1 LEEKEM
7 TMIERRP
14 FGRTG
19 HMSTCTLF
27 GAAALGRV
35 TQAEADRTL
44 EVLLEYGV
52 NHIDTAN
59 SYGEAERRIGPWMGR
74 HRDSFFLATKTEER
88 TYEKAKEHLHRS
100 LDLLRTDHVD
110 LWQMHVLVKPDEWEV
125 AFGPGGALE
134 AFVEAKAQGLAGFL
148 GVTGHYTVAGWMHKR
163 SLERYDFD
171 SVLLPYNYAMMQ
183 NPTYRADFEALM
195 AICEARNVAV
205 QTIKS
210 CTRGPWGAKEQTA
223 ATWYEPFTEQRDID
237 LAVHWVL
244 RRPGIFLNTPADIH
258 ILPKVL
264 DAASRFQPGPQAEIE
279 PQLAALEPEPLFA

>member
-1 LEEKEM
+1 
-7 TMIERRP
+7 MIEQRP

-35 TQAEADRTL
+35 TQEEADRTM
-44 EVLLEYGV
+44 ELLLAQGV

-59 SYGEAERRIGPWMGR
+59 SYGESEKRLGPWTGR
-74 HRDSFFLATKTEER
+74 YRDKFFLATKTEER
-88 TYEKAKEHLHRS
+88 TYQKAKEHLHRS

-110 LWQMHVLVKPDEWEV
+110 LWQMHILVKPDEWEV
-125 AFGPGGALE
+125 AMRPGGALE
-134 AFVEAKAQGLAGFL
+134 AFIEAKEQGLARFL
-148 GVTGHYTVAGWMHKR
+148 GVTGHYTVVGWMHKR

-195 AICEARNVAV
+195 QLCAARNVAV

-210 CTRGPWGAKEQTA
+210 CTRGPWPTDQRSAS
-223 ATWYEPFTEQRDID
+223 TWYEPFTDQAEID

-244 RRPGIFLNTPADIH
+244 RRPGIFLNTPGDIH
-258 ILPKVL
+258 VLPKVL
-264 DAASRFQPGPQAEIE
+264 DAASRFQPGPQEELDPLIE
-279 PQLAALEPEPLFA
+279 ALAPTPLFA

>member
-1 LEEKEM
+1 
-7 TMIERRP
+7 MIEQRP

-35 TQAEADRTL
+35 TQAEADQTM
-44 EVLLEYGV
+44 ELLLAQGV

-59 SYGEAERRIGPWMGR
+59 SYGESEKRLGPWTGR
-74 HRDSFFLATKTEER
+74 YRDKFFLATKTEER
-88 TYEKAKEHLHRS
+88 TYQKAKEHLHRS

-110 LWQMHVLVKPDEWEV
+110 LWQMHILVKPDEWQV
-125 AFGPGGALE
+125 AMGPGGALE
-134 AFVEAKAQGLAGFL
+134 AFIEAKEQGLARFI
-148 GVTGHYTVAGWMHKR
+148 GVTGHYTVVGWMHKR

-195 AICEARNVAV
+195 QLCAARNVAV

-210 CTRGPWGAKEQTA
+210 CTRGPWPTEQRSA
-223 ATWYEPFTEQRDID
+223 ATWYEPFTDQAEID

-244 RRPGIFLNTPADIH
+244 RRPGIFLNTPGDIH
-258 ILPKVL
+258 VLPKVL
-264 DAASRFQPGPQAEIE
+264 DAASRFQPGPQEELDPLMEA
-279 PQLAALEPEPLFA
+279 LAPAPLFA

>member
-1 LEEKEM
+1 
-7 TMIERRP
+7 MIEQRP

-27 GAAALGRV
+27 GAAALSRV
-35 TQAEADRTL
+35 TQAEADQTM
-44 EVLLEYGV
+44 ELLLAQGV

-59 SYGEAERRIGPWMGR
+59 SYGESEKRLGPWTGR
-74 HRDSFFLATKTEER
+74 YRDKFFLATKTEER
-88 TYEKAKEHLHRS
+88 TYQKAKEHLHRS

-110 LWQMHVLVKPDEWEV
+110 LWQMHILVRPDEWEV
-125 AFGPGGALE
+125 AMRPGGALE
-134 AFVEAKAQGLAGFL
+134 AFIEAKEQGLARFI
-148 GVTGHYTVAGWMHKR
+148 GVTGHYTVVGWMHKR

-195 AICEARNVAV
+195 QLCAARNVAV

-210 CTRGPWGAKEQTA
+210 CTRGPWPTEQRSA
-223 ATWYEPFTEQRDID
+223 STWYEPFTDQAEID

-244 RRPGIFLNTPADIH
+244 RRPGIFLNTPGDIH
-258 ILPKVL
+258 VLPKVL
-264 DAASRFQPGPQAEIE
+264 DAASRFQPGLQEELDPLMEA
-279 PQLAALEPEPLFA
+279 LAPAPLFA

>member
-1 LEEKEM
+1 
-7 TMIERRP
+7 MIEQRP

-27 GAAALGRV
+27 GAAALSRV
-35 TQAEADRTL
+35 TQAEADQTM
-44 EVLLEYGV
+44 ELLLAQGV

-59 SYGEAERRIGPWMGR
+59 SYGESEKRLGPWTGR
-74 HRDSFFLATKTEER
+74 YRDKFFLATKTEER
-88 TYEKAKEHLHRS
+88 TYQKAKEHLHRS

-110 LWQMHVLVKPDEWEV
+110 LWQMHILVKPDEWEV
-125 AFGPGGALE
+125 AMGPGGALE
-134 AFVEAKAQGLAGFL
+134 AFIEAKEQGLARFI
-148 GVTGHYTVAGWMHKR
+148 GVTGHYTVVGWMHKR

-195 AICEARNVAV
+195 QLCAARNVAV

-210 CTRGPWGAKEQTA
+210 CTRGPWPTEQRSA
-223 ATWYEPFTEQRDID
+223 ATWYEPFTDQAEID

-244 RRPGIFLNTPADIH
+244 RRPGIFLNTPGDIH
-258 ILPKVL
+258 VLPKVL
-264 DAASRFQPGPQAEIE
+264 DAASRFQPGPQEELDPLMEA
-279 PQLAALEPEPLFA
+279 LAPTPLFA

>member
-1 LEEKEM
+1 
-7 TMIERRP
+7 MIEQRP

-35 TQAEADRTL
+35 TQAEADRTM
-44 EVLLEYGV
+44 EFLLAQGV

-59 SYGEAERRIGPWMGR
+59 SYGESEKRLGPWTGR
-74 HRDSFFLATKTEER
+74 HREQFFLATKTEER
-88 TYEKAKEHLHRS
+88 TYQKAKEHLHRS
-100 LDLLRTDHVD
+100 LDLLRTDHID
-110 LWQMHVLVKPDEWEV
+110 LWQMHILVKPDEWEV
-125 AFGPGGALE
+125 AMGPGGALE
-134 AFVEAKAQGLAGFL
+134 AFIEAKEHGLTRFI

-183 NPTYRADFEALM
+183 NATYRADFEALM
-195 AICEARNVAV
+195 QVCAARNVAV

-210 CTRGPWGAKEQTA
+210 CTRGPWPTEQRSA
-223 ATWYEPFTEQRDID
+223 ATWYEPFTDQAEID

-244 RRPGIFLNTPADIH
+244 RRPGIFLNTPGDIH
-258 ILPKVL
+258 VLPKVL
-264 DAASRFQPGPQAEIE
+264 DAASRFQPGPQEELDSMIE
-279 PQLAALEPEPLFA
+279 ALAPAPLFT